1 MVVSSDSPRTTP
13 ERFLSVKAEAAK
25 TTASTA
31 TAAAAKVNFRRRMR
45 FALSSPPESPAPP
58 ARRPPKGLQPEPPT
72 AASVLSAPGASGV
85 KSGSSPAVSYQSSAA
100 PPDALRDLKKSKML
114 TARPPES

>member
-45 FALSSPPESPAPP
+45 FALSSPPESS
-58 ARRPPKGLQPEPPT
+58 ARRPRKWLQPEPPT